1 MPAVSAGLL
10 RFFEEESTGVKI
22 RPEVIVLTA
31 VSLII
36 MCILAQLY
44 SMGSFPIP

>member
-1 MPAVSAGLL
+1 MS
-10 RFFEEESTGVKI
+10 REKEESTGIKI

-36 MCILAQLY
+36 ICIVAQFY
-44 SMGSFPIP
+44 SMGRFLIP